1 MWVSKPLLITRVSPV
16 ASGKDGTLP
25 WQHGL
30 IDSRISVLATGADAS
45 GLQNTGGALAQ
56 LGSQLEPPC
65 AGSHV
70 TCCLMFCQC
79 ASMQSLGGTR
89 MMFQFSLLLRQ
100 DS

>member
-1 MWVSKPLLITRVSPV
+1 MGLKATTDHKSKSRGLREE
-16 ASGKDGTLP
+16 

-30 IDSRISVLATGADAS
+30 IDSRISAFATGADAS

-56 LGSQLEPPC
+56 LGSQLEPPPC
-65 AGSHV
+65 AGSRV

-79 ASMQSLGGTR
+79 ASMQSLRGAG
-89 MMFQFSLLLRQ
+89 MMFQFSLLLSQ